1 MDRGG
6 AGFAQAMHPLHA
18 AHGQGWRRA
27 RPGHA
32 PSTCTLHTHP
42 PHAAYGQGWR
52 GARPGPGHAPST
64 CTLHTQPTDR
74 GGAGLTQATHPPHTA
89 RLAARDNGDTVQQ
102 REDLKPVSD
111 PSFED
116 RSGLTLVS
124 GTVSGPTLNESAILL
139 KYQIPE
145 MNYFIDV
152 TYLKSFMKERRT
164 LENY

>member
-1 MDRGG
+1 MWGS
-6 AGFAQAMHPLHA
+6 
-18 AHGQGWRRA
+18 
-27 RPGHA
+27 PGHA
-32 PSTCTLHTHP
+32 SST
-42 PHAAYGQGWR
+42 R
-52 GARPGPGHAPST
+52 
-64 CTLHTQPTDR
+64 TLHTQSTDR
-74 GGAGLTQATHPPHTA
+74 GGAGLAQATHPPHTA
-89 RLAARDNGDTVQQ
+89 RHAAHDNGDTVQQ

-116 RSGLTLVS
+116 RSGLNLVS
-124 GTVSGPTLNESAILL
+124 RTVSGPTLNESAILL

>member
-27 RPGHA
+27 R
-32 PSTCTLHTHP
+32 
-42 PHAAYGQGWR
+42 
-52 GARPGPGHAPST
+52 PGHAPST